1 MMAEYDSSTINY
13 GKFEKQSNAP
23 DFARYASADESLT
36 ASAKQAAQTA
46 EMLNMFAKEGGAAY
60 QAKVNKDRRDAVEAR
75 RKEMEARQKLARDK
89 NLAEIE
95 AERLRRV
102 HGGEAWDTLE
112 KEKLESTDEYRDKNT
127 YEENL
132 ASGGLIKKGK
142 LSHLRKNDKQSNEQL
157 ALIKAAYQRKTTE
170 AALKREQ
177 IEFDELTP
185 TLVTNLRQ
193 QFLDQK
199 DLKDENGNR
208 VGVES
213 WTEYATAQLEIIKV
227 DQGQLYSGL
236 PQLGEAGRNVP
247 LNHSLFNKNVASYE
261 HADRKEKTNNAI
273 QAGLNEY
280 SKEID
285 LSDISSIDSVIQDIS
300 AVPNIDD
307 SGSHPSGVSAS
318 GKHPSGKKVQKF
330 QRDENGKVVRLYP
343 KEAVW
348 KQFNKDQRNQIEN
361 ATSSSHPSL
370 KIVEALGPNNH
381 RKAQEVFDR
390 GGGKEGSVGS
400 DLEKT
405 YDLAVAKK
413 LSLLKAEKAAR
424 KTKATKTTD
433 EAKVSSAS
441 LLMEAESALLYSNL
455 SPGVHKGKTDSP
467 MMEDGTVQGQPSKVE
482 TVARAYINLSNS
494 KDVFAEAGMHK
505 EWTTKMQALGAELNE
520 LDPESTTFN
529 VAEGG
534 QEQLDKYRKIHSK
547 SSVEELIQER
557 VTINSSTDL
566 EAWERKHQNEIIDNL
581 IKQKKEVDT
590 IEITRLNVIAKKATI
605 EKTKLEKTSGTK
617 KLELSKRIRNKNGNI
632 VSAEKLT
639 ELLADVQQGSGMTVA
654 HITELEN
661 KVGPIIDRQKKA
673 EQYTND
679 VTTHETIFN
688 DIISLSDGKFK
699 TVEQLNEAVKN
710 IGDIKDPALKASLRT
725 LLAAREKGA
734 AEFAI
739 AKDNL
744 TKEITY
750 KKKLVKLTAQTD
762 RKIDKLVENISRPKT
777 NKDGTVNTKHRTIA
791 QATQDL
797 KDLETEFFRAESP
810 TGKMVAEGNAL
821 GIKGINN
828 FKRFTSGHAAILG
841 KRTEEQVAA
850 GKLELKRKSIVQE
863 KKREAVRTELRL
875 EIVKITKNPNAD
887 AGQVDDPISGE
898 DRLKEIIESF
908 DTEITEDGLSFAKV
922 PHFTAEEQA
931 KIMDEYAV
939 EKALKALPPD
949 TSDSSSKIKAFDN
962 FNAIETLTGKPR
974 MEAIKT
980 AETYIRTEL
989 KEGRL
994 SGPDFNSE
1002 RTKLHNIGK
1011 PAKTKPAVDVGE
1023 DHIRSIFAGHMSK
1036 FQSNKRFLPI
1046 NEDGKLY
1053 NLLSKEFN
1061 AQWAALTQG
1070 KLLGADEETLTRA
1083 AGELAGTFTQVY
1095 AKDEM
1100 HPIPEANERL
1110 RRYSMDKEA
1119 LSKIYWREFD
1129 EKEALLKKEEAE
1141 KLKLSGGEAQ
1151 PVEREL
1157 SQAEKALEDDSRK
1170 FNTTVNRDMM
1180 DLWEVIVEGTGN
1192 IITGRSNQNQFQQV
1206 SY

>member
-1 MMAEYDSSTINY
+1 MAEYEQATVNY
-13 GKFEKQSNAP
+13 GKFDKSAAAP
-23 DFARYASADESLT
+23 DLGSYASADEGLT

-60 QAKVNKDRRDAVEAR
+60 KAKINKDRRDAVEER
-75 RKEMEARQKLARDK
+75 RKAIEARQKLARDK

-95 AERLRRV
+95 AERLRRL
-102 HGGEAWDTLE
+102 HGGTAWDTLE
-112 KEKLESTDEYRDKNT
+112 KETETSRQTEFHGPDKSKPWVESIDGAGIIRHGENT
-127 YEENL
+127 RRRV
-132 ASGGLIKKGK
+132 KKGK
-142 LSHLRKNDKQSNEQL
+142 LSYFQKNNKL
-157 ALIKAAYQRKTTE
+157 LKAAYQRRTTE

-199 DLKDENGNR
+199 DLRDENNNR
-208 VGVES
+208 VGVQS
-213 WTEYATAQLEIIKV
+213 WPEYATAQLEIIKV
-227 DQGQLYSGL
+227 DQGQLYAGY

-280 SKEID
+280 SKTID
-285 LSDISSIDSVIQDIS
+285 FSSISSIDDAIQDIS
-300 AVPNIDD
+300 AVPNIDI
-307 SGSHPSGVSAS
+307 SGPPGS
-318 GKHPSGKKVQKF
+318 KVKKF
-330 QRDENGKVVRLYP
+330 QRDENGKVIRLYP

-381 RKAQEVFDR
+381 RKAQEVFNR

-413 LSLLKAEKAAR
+413 LSLLKAEKVAR
-424 KTKATKTTD
+424 NTKATKTTD

-467 MMEDGTVQGQPSKVE
+467 MMEDGTIQGQPSKVE
-482 TVARAYINLSNS
+482 TVARAYINLSKS

-505 EWTTKMQALGAELNE
+505 EWTTKMQALGKELNE
-520 LDPESTTFN
+520 LDPESTIFN
-529 VAEGG
+529 VGEGG
-534 QEQLDKYRKIHSK
+534 QKQLDTYRQTHSK

-557 VTINSSTDL
+557 VAINSSTDL
-566 EAWERKHQNEIIDNL
+566 KAWERKHQNEIIDNL

-617 KLELSKRIRNKNGNI
+617 KLELSKRIRDNKGNI
-632 VSAEKLT
+632 VSAEDLTKLLT
-639 ELLADVQQGSGMTVA
+639 DVQGSGMTVA

-661 KVGPIIDRQKKA
+661 KLGPIIDKQKKA
-673 EQYTND
+673 KQYTND

-739 AKDNL
+739 AKENL
-744 TKEITY
+744 GKEIKY
-750 KKKLVKLTAQTD
+750 KKDLLKLTSQTD
-762 RKIDKLVENISRPKT
+762 RKIDELVENVSRPKT
-777 NKDGTVNTKHRTIA
+777 NKDGTANPNYRTIT
-791 QATQDL
+791 QATKDL
-797 KDLETEFFRAESP
+797 KDLETEFFRVDSP
-810 TGKMVAEGNAL
+810 TGKMIAEGNKL

-863 KKREAVRTELRL
+863 KKREATRTELRL
-875 EIVKITKNPNAD
+875 EIVEITKNPNAD
-887 AGQVDDPISGE
+887 AGPMDDPISGE
-898 DRLKEIIESF
+898 ARLKEIIESF

-931 KIMDEYAV
+931 KIMDDYAV

-949 TSDSSSKIKAFDN
+949 TSDSNSKIQAFDN
-962 FNAIETLTGKPR
+962 FNKIETLTGTAR

-1053 NLLSKEFN
+1053 NLLSKEYN
-1061 AQWAALTQG
+1061 AQWAALVQG
-1070 KLLGADEETLTRA
+1070 KLLGADEATLTKA
-1083 AGELAGTFTQVY
+1083 AGELASTFTQVY
-1095 AKDEM
+1095 PKDGL

-1119 LSKIYWREFD
+1119 LSDIYWKEVD
-1129 EKEALLKKEEAE
+1129 EKEALRKKEEAE
-1141 KLKLSGGEAQ
+1141 KLKLSGVEA
-1151 PVEREL
+1151 PPPEREL
-1157 SQAEKALEDDSRK
+1157 TQLEKDLKNDSRK
-1170 FNTTVNRDMM
+1170 FSTTVNRDLMG
-1180 DLWEVIVEGTGN
+1180 LWEVIVEGTGN
-1192 IITGRSNQNQFQQV
+1192 VLTGKSNQNQFQQV
-1206 SY
+1206 SFNYE

>member
-1 MMAEYDSSTINY
+1 MAEYEQATINY

-23 DFARYASADESLT
+23 DFARYASADEGLT
-36 ASAKQAAQTA
+36 AQAKQAAQTA

-95 AERLRRV
+95 AERLRRL
-102 HGGEAWDTLE
+102 HGGTAWDTLTKDE
-112 KEKLESTDEYRDKNT
+112 VKNVTTKKETVEPNRAFTQGEGSSRTVSLTPE
-127 YEENL
+127 
-132 ASGGLIKKGK
+132 
-142 LSHLRKNDKQSNEQL
+142 KQSKLTEDQKTNKL
-157 ALIKAAYQRKTTE
+157 LKAAYQRRTTE

-199 DLKDENGNR
+199 DLRDEDGNR
-208 VGVES
+208 VGVQS
-213 WTEYATAQLEIIKV
+213 WPEYATAKLEVYKV
-227 DQGQLYSGL
+227 EQGAQYAGL

-247 LNHSLFNKNVASYE
+247 LNHSLFLKNVASYE

-307 SGSHPSGVSAS
+307 SGPPGS
-318 GKHPSGKKVQKF
+318 KIKTF

-343 KEAVW
+343 QEQVW

-381 RKAQEVFDR
+381 RKAQEVFNR

-413 LSLLKAEKAAR
+413 LSLLKAEKVAR
-424 KTKATKTTD
+424 NAKATKTTD
-433 EAKVSSAS
+433 ESKVSAAS
-441 LLMEAESALLYSNL
+441 LLMGAESALLYSNL
-455 SPGVHKGKTDSP
+455 SPGVHKGKNFDSP
-467 MMEDGTVQGQPSKVE
+467 MMGDGTVEGQPSKVE
-482 TVARAYINLSNS
+482 TVARAYINLSKS

-505 EWTTKMQALGAELNE
+505 EWTTKMQALGKELNE
-520 LDPESTTFN
+520 LDPESTIFN
-529 VAEGG
+529 VGEGG
-534 QEQLDKYRKIHSK
+534 QKQLDTYRQTHSK
-547 SSVEELIQER
+547 SSVEELLKET
-557 VTINSSTDL
+557 VSINSSTNL
-566 EAWERKHQNEIIDNL
+566 KAWERKHQNEIIDNL

-590 IEITRLNVIAKKATI
+590 IEITRLNVISKKATI

-617 KLELSKRIRNKNGNI
+617 KLELSKRIRDKKGNI
-632 VSAEKLT
+632 VSAEDLT
-639 ELLADVQQGSGMTVA
+639 KLLADVQGSGMTVE

-661 KVGPIIDRQKKA
+661 KLGPIIDKQKTAK
-673 EQYTND
+673 QYRDD
-679 VTTHETIFN
+679 VTKHETIFN

-734 AEFAI
+734 AEFKI

-750 KKKLVKLTAQTD
+750 KKDLLKLTAKTD
-762 RKIDKLVENISRPKT
+762 RKIDELVENVSRPKT
-777 NKDGTVNTKHRTIA
+777 NKDGTANPNYRTITE
-791 QATQDL
+791 ATQDL
-797 KDLETEFFRAESP
+797 KDLETEFFRADSP
-810 TGKMVAEGNAL
+810 TGKMIAEGNKL

-863 KKREAVRTELRL
+863 KKREATRTELRL
-875 EIVKITKNPNAD
+875 EIVDITKNPNAD
-887 AGQVDDPISGE
+887 AGPMDDPISGE
-898 DRLKEIIESF
+898 ARLKEIIKSF
-908 DTEITEDGLSFAKV
+908 DTEITEDGLSFKDV

-931 KIMDEYAV
+931 KIMDDYAV

-949 TSDSSSKIKAFDN
+949 TSDSNSKIQAFDN
-962 FNAIETLTGKPR
+962 FNKIETLTGIAR
-974 MEAIKT
+974 MDAIKD

-1036 FQSNKRFLPI
+1036 FQSNKRYLPI

-1119 LSKIYWREFD
+1119 LSDIYWKEVD
-1129 EKEALLKKEEAE
+1129 EKEALRKKEEAE
-1141 KLKLSGGEAQ
+1141 KLKLSGVEAP

-1157 SQAEKALEDDSRK
+1157 TQLEKDLKNDSRK
-1170 FNTTVNRDMM
+1170 FSTTVNIASGQSRDLMG
-1180 DLWEVIVEGTGN
+1180 LWEVIVEGTGN
-1192 IITGRSNQNQFQQV
+1192 VITGRSDQNQFQQV

>member
-1 MMAEYDSSTINY
+1 MAEYDTSTANY
-13 GKFEKQSNAP
+13 GRADKSFTAP
-23 DFARYASADESLT
+23 DLARYAGPDAGAE
-36 ASAKQAAQTA
+36 ASAKQAATTA
-46 EMLNMFAKEGGAAY
+46 KALSMFAKNGMDAYAATI
-60 QAKVNKDRRDAVEAR
+60 NKDRRDAAEAR
-75 RKEMEARQKLARDK
+75 RQAAEARQKLARDK

-102 HGGEAWDTLE
+102 HGGTAW
-112 KEKLESTDEYRDKNT
+112 EKLENFSEEFSPKTPDVNEIQKKGLNPTKLPDKLSTDQK
-127 YEENL
+127 EN
-132 ASGGLIKKGK
+132 K
-142 LSHLRKNDKQSNEQL
+142 LLKD
-157 ALIKAAYQRKTTE
+157 AYQRKTTE

-193 QFLDQK
+193 KFLDQK
-199 DLKDENGNR
+199 DLTDENGNK

-227 DQGQLYSGL
+227 DQGQLYRGL

-261 HADRKEKTNNAI
+261 HTDRKVKTNNAI

-285 LSDISSIDSVIQDIS
+285 LSDISSIDNVIQDIS
-300 AVPNIDD
+300 AVPNIDI
-307 SGSHPSGVSAS
+307 SGPPGR
-318 GKHPSGKKVQKF
+318 KVKKF
-330 QRDENGKVVRLYP
+330 QRDENGKVIRLYS
-343 KEAVW
+343 KEQVW
-348 KQFNKDQRNQIEN
+348 KQFNTDQRNQIEN
-361 ATSSSHPSL
+361 ATTSSHPSL
-370 KIVEALGPNNH
+370 KITIAFGAENH
-381 RKAQEVFDR
+381 RKAQEAFNR
-390 GGGKEGSVGS
+390 GGGKAVKGSVGS
-400 DLEKT
+400 ELEKT

-413 LSLLKAEKAAR
+413 LSLLKAEKVAR
-424 KTKATKTTD
+424 NTKATKTTD

-441 LLMEAESALLYSNL
+441 LLMEAETALLYSNL
-455 SPGVHKGKTDSP
+455 SPGGHKSNFDSP
-467 MMEDGTVQGQPSKVE
+467 MMGDGTEQGSPSKVE
-482 TVARAYINLSNS
+482 TVSRAYINLLNS
-494 KDVFAEAGMHK
+494 KDTFAEAGMHK

-534 QEQLDKYRKIHSK
+534 QEQLDTYRKTHST

-557 VTINSSTDL
+557 VKINSSTDL
-566 EAWERKHQNEIIDNL
+566 EAWERKHQNLIIDDL
-581 IKQKKEVDT
+581 VKQKKEIQT
-590 IEITRLNVIAKKATI
+590 IEISTLNIKSKEASL

-617 KLELSKRIRNKNGNI
+617 KLEFSKRIRNKNGNI
-632 VSAEKLT
+632 VSAEDLTKLLT
-639 ELLADVQQGSGMTVA
+639 DVQGSGMTVA

-661 KVGPIIDRQKKA
+661 KVGPIIDKQKKA
-673 EQYTND
+673 KQYRDD
-679 VTTHETIFN
+679 VTKHKTIFN

-750 KKKLVKLTAQTD
+750 KKDLLKLTAQTD
-762 RKIDKLVENISRPKT
+762 RKIDELVENISRPKT
-777 NKDGTVNTKHRTIA
+777 LPNGKANPNYRTITE
-791 QATQDL
+791 ATQDL
-797 KDLETEFFRAESP
+797 KDLETEFFRADSP
-810 TGKMVAEGNAL
+810 TGKMIAEGNAL

-841 KRTEEQVAA
+841 KRTEEQVTA

-863 KKREAVRTELRL
+863 KKREAVRTGLRL
-875 EIVKITKNPNAD
+875 EIVEITKNPNSD
-887 AGQVDDPISGE
+887 AGTMEDPMNGKE
-898 DRLKEIIESF
+898 RLEQIIKSS
-908 DTEITEDGLSFAKV
+908 DTEITEDGLSFKDV

-931 KIMDEYAV
+931 KIMDNYAV

-949 TSDSSSKIKAFDN
+949 TSDSNSKITAFDK
-962 FNAIETLTGKPR
+962 FNKIETLTGTAR
-974 MEAIKT
+974 MDAIKD

-1036 FQSNKRFLPI
+1036 FQSNKRFLPP

-1061 AQWAALTQG
+1061 AQWAALVQG
-1070 KLLGADEETLTRA
+1070 ELLGADEQTLTRA
-1083 AGELAGTFTQVY
+1083 AAKLAATFTQVY
-1095 AKDEM
+1095 PKDDL
-1100 HPIPEANERL
+1100 HPIPGANERL
-1110 RRYSMDKEA
+1110 RRYAMDKKE
-1119 LSKIYWREFD
+1119 LSDIFY
-1129 EKEALLKKEEAE
+1129 KEEDAKRE
-1141 KLKLSGGEAQ
+1141 EEKKLKAEEIKASGGVVPA
-1151 PVEREL
+1151 PAVEL
-1157 SQAEKALEDDSRK
+1157 SQAEKALDKDITIDFSITPTVSGRK
-1170 FNTTVNRDMM
+1170 FLNDTMGT
-1180 DLWEVIVEGTGN
+1180 WEVIVESVGN
-1192 IITGRSNQNQFQQV
+1192 LATGRSDQNQFQQV

>member
-1 MMAEYDSSTINY
+1 MAEYDTSSANY
-13 GKFEKQSNAP
+13 GRADKSFTAP
-23 DFARYASADESLT
+23 DLARYAGPDAGAE
-36 ASAKQAAQTA
+36 AIAKQAATTA
-46 EMLNMFAKEGGAAY
+46 KALSMFAKDGMDAYAATI
-60 QAKVNKDRRDAVEAR
+60 NKDRRDAAEAR
-75 RKEMEARQKLARDK
+75 RQAAEARQKLARDK

-102 HGGEAWDTLE
+102 HGGAAW
-112 KEKLESTDEYRDKNT
+112 EKLENFSEEFSPKTPDVNEIQKKGLNPTKLPDKLSTDQK
-127 YEENL
+127 EN
-132 ASGGLIKKGK
+132 K
-142 LSHLRKNDKQSNEQL
+142 LLKD
-157 ALIKAAYQRKTTE
+157 AYQRRTTE

-193 QFLDQK
+193 QFIDQK
-199 DLKDENGNR
+199 DLTDENGNR

-227 DQGQLYSGL
+227 DQGQQYAGL

-300 AVPNIDD
+300 AVPNIDI
-307 SGSHPSGVSAS
+307 SGPPGS
-318 GKHPSGKKVQKF
+318 KVKKF
-330 QRDENGKVVRLYP
+330 QRDGNGKVIRLYS
-343 KEAVW
+343 KEQVW

-381 RKAQEVFDR
+381 RKAQEVFNR

-413 LSLLKAEKAAR
+413 LSLLKAEKTAR
-424 KTKATKTTD
+424 NTKATKTTD
-433 EAKVSSAS
+433 EAKVSAAS
-441 LLMEAESALLYSNL
+441 LLMTAESALLYSNL

-494 KDVFAEAGMHK
+494 KDTFAEAGMHK
-505 EWTTKMQALGAELNE
+505 EWTTKMQALGKELNE

-534 QEQLDKYRKIHSK
+534 QEQLDTYRKTHSK

-557 VTINSSTDL
+557 TVINSSTDL
-566 EAWERKHQNEIIDNL
+566 EAWERKHQNLIIDDL
-581 IKQKKEVDT
+581 VKQKKEIQT
-590 IEITRLNVIAKKATI
+590 IEISTLNIKSKEASL

-617 KLELSKRIRNKNGNI
+617 KLELSKRIRNKDGNI
-632 VSAEKLT
+632 VSAEDLTKLLT
-639 ELLADVQQGSGMTVA
+639 DVQGSGMTVA

-661 KVGPIIDRQKKA
+661 KVGPIIDKQKKA
-673 EQYTND
+673 EQYRDD
-679 VTTHETIFN
+679 VTKHQTIFN
-688 DIISLSDGKFK
+688 DITSLSDGKFK
-699 TVEQLNEAVKN
+699 TNEQLDNAIKN

-725 LLAAREKGA
+725 LVAARGKSA
-734 AEFAI
+734 AEFKI
-739 AKDNL
+739 AKDKL
-744 TKEITY
+744 KEEITY
-750 KKKLVKLTAQTD
+750 KKDLLKLTAQTD
-762 RKIDKLVENISRPKT
+762 RKIDELVENVSRPKT
-777 NKDGTVNTKHRTIA
+777 LPNGKANPKYRTIA
-791 QATQDL
+791 EATKDL
-797 KDLETEFFRAESP
+797 KDLETEFFRADSP
-810 TGKMVAEGNAL
+810 TGEMVAKGNAL

-863 KKREAVRTELRL
+863 KKREAVRTGLRL
-875 EIVKITKNPNAD
+875 EIVEITKNPNAD
-887 AGQVDDPISGE
+887 AGTMEDPMTGKE
-898 DRLKEIIESF
+898 RLEEIIKSS
-908 DTEITEDGLSFAKV
+908 DTEITEDGLSFTNV

-931 KIMDEYAV
+931 KIMDEYEV

-949 TSDSSSKIKAFDN
+949 TSNSNSKIKAFDN
-962 FNAIETLTGKPR
+962 FNKIETLTGIPR
-974 MEAIKT
+974 MEAIKN
-980 AETYIRTEL
+980 AEKYIRTEL

-1036 FQSNKRFLPI
+1036 FQSNKRFLPP

-1070 KLLGADEETLTRA
+1070 ELLGADEQTLTRA
-1083 AGELAGTFTQVY
+1083 AAKLAATFTQVY
-1095 AKDEM
+1095 PKDDL
-1100 HPIPEANERL
+1100 HPIPGANERL
-1110 RRYSMDKEA
+1110 RRYSMDKKE
-1119 LSKIYWREFD
+1119 LSDIFYEEEDAKRE
-1129 EKEALLKKEEAE
+1129 EEERLKAE
-1141 KLKLSGGEAQ
+1141 KLKLSGVEVA
-1151 PVEREL
+1151 PPEREL
-1157 SQAEKALEDDSRK
+1157 AQAEKALEDDGK

-1180 DLWEVIVEGTGN
+1180 GLWEVIVEGTGN
-1192 IITGRSNQNQFQQV
+1192 VITGRSDQNQFQQV